1 MTAIHIRRAPHHACV
16 AHVHVSPE
24 GVTLIRV
31 TPDIGPIPEWA
42 DLAAHQ
48 FPDIQALRRALIAR
62 MRAMA
67 RGEPQRTT
75 LDRVLMSARVYQRW
89 MEITESA
96 DLDGI
101 DPESVPDETA
111 RPLPDGRLRIEAAIP
126 GRAPVRLDIPA
137 DEWRWR
143 DH

>member
-1 MTAIHIRRAPHHACV
+1 MTAIQVRRAPHHACV
-16 AHVHVSPE
+16 AHVHASPE
-24 GVTLIRV
+24 GVTLLRV
-31 TPDIGPIPEWA
+31 TPDTGPIPAWA
-42 DLAAHQ
+42 DLAAHP
-48 FPDIQALRRALIAR
+48 FPDVRALRRALVAR

-67 RGEPQRTT
+67 RGEPRRKK
-75 LDRVLMSARVYQRW
+75 LDRVLITPDAYRRW
-89 MEITESA
+89 MEMAETV
-96 DLDGI
+96 DPTGI

-111 RPLPDGRLRIEAAIP
+111 RPLPDGRLRIEVAIP